1 MDLIGKE
8 NLYWTSHVRGK
19 MMQYRL
25 SESRIKRVL
34 RHPKRREVGVAEETI
49 AGMQPAGSPKHPYEI
64 WAMWSLAKAPV
75 RGPERSLGANRRRNK
90 TKGSGKKRLNLGS
103 KVIIISAWRYPG
115 ISPVGEPPPIPED
128 VWDVL
133 KKFKKQTNY

>member
-1 MDLIGKE
+1 MDLVGKE

-19 MMQYRL
+19 MIQYRL

-49 AGMQPAGSPKHPYEI
+49 AGMQPAGSSKHPYEI
-64 WAMWSLAKAPV
+64 WVMWAISKA
-75 RGPERSLGANRRRNK
+75 RNK
-90 TKGSGKKRLNLGS
+90 TRGFDNKIKIDLNS
-103 KVIIISAWRYPG
+103 KTIIISAWRYPG

-128 VWDVL
+128 VWEAL
-133 KKFKKQTNY
+133 KKQKRSY